1 MAIETQKMPVKE
13 GYSVSNVPLKFKDRD
28 VQRVIRA
35 ARSAGL
41 DPTAV
46 RVDPRT
52 GMITVLTAKA
62 EPKSDVYRELEEF
75 ETRHGQA

>member
-1 MAIETQKMPVKE
+1 
-13 GYSVSNVPLKFKDRD
+13 VSNVPLKFKDRD

-41 DPTAV
+41 NPTAV

-52 GMITVLTAKA
+52 GMITVLTGKTEA
-62 EPKSDVYRELEEF
+62 SHLDRELEEF
-75 ETRHGQA
+75 DANHG